1 MHSTVHSSPIHSI
14 TQNVE
19 SLQNPE
25 TTVVATCPPVVIG
38 VGDGGIMGA
47 RAPPPLKYGEIFFG
61 QLLCK
66 IQPFFCQKL
75 CKIRKFC

>member
-47 RAPPPLKYGEIFFG
+47 RAPPP
-61 QLLCK
+61 
-66 IQPFFCQKL
+66 
-75 CKIRKFC
+75 KIRGNIFRAIIVQNSAFLLPKIM